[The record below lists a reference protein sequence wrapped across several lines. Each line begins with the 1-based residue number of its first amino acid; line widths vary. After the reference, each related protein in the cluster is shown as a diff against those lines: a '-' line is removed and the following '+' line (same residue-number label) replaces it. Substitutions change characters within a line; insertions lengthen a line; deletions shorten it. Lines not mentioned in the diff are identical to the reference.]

1 MWIYRHLSQ
10 SFPYRA
16 GGKFSFLEYLD
27 SVPLRSCGTLQPVT
41 HELQSADH
49 NQCVRF
55 TTVAHPP
62 KQDGYS
68 FAVRPQKIFSNVE
81 NPAQILGS
89 PTLILS
95 PTSLVQSATA
105 PCEMSDHLLF
115 DSRGRPAFGCRVIHS
130 AVLQLSCVQVINKA
144 KRVVSVAYLIRE
156 NVLPKRGQVKRPDK
170 CCTLDVQEGE
180 RAILIRGSKDWGIC
194 IGKWQGVVKGV
205 PGVPGVSGTKG
216 TPGTS
221 ETPAIRGI
229 PGIKGKPGTKG
240 QPGSLSVKFFS
251 LTEKQEWK
259 RVEKCGNQFSIY
271 LLGKR
276 KKINVDLK
284 PVQSHFQQRC
294 KMFPRR
300 LHLGFQLPF
309 SIFSANLITRQNGTT
324 AAILHL
330 QSVKMPRSRNHEEY
344 TTKTC
349 CL

>member
-1 MWIYRHLSQ
+1 M
-10 SFPYRA
+10 P
-16 GGKFSFLEYLD
+16 
-27 SVPLRSCGTLQPVT
+27 
-41 HELQSADH
+41 DH
-49 NQCVRF
+49 NQYVRV

-68 FAVRPQKIFSNVE
+68 FKVRPQKLFSNVE
-81 NPAQILGS
+81 NPAQILRS

-95 PTSLVQSATA
+95 PVSLVQSATA

-144 KRVVSVAYLIRE
+144 QKVVSVAYLIRE
-156 NVLPKRGQVKRPDK
+156 NVLPKRGQVKKPDK

-194 IGKWQGVVKGV
+194 IGKWQGVVEGV

-221 ETPAIRGI
+221 ETPAIKGI
-229 PGIKGKPGTKG
+229 PGIKGKPGTRR

-259 RVEKCGNQFSIY
+259 RVEKCGIS
-271 LLGKR
+271 
-276 KKINVDLK
+276 
-284 PVQSHFQQRC
+284 
-294 KMFPRR
+294 FPYICWER
-300 LHLGFQLPF
+300 G
-309 SIFSANLITRQNGTT
+309 
-324 AAILHL
+324 
-330 QSVKMPRSRNHEEY
+330 RSLML
-344 TTKTC
+344 T
-349 CL
+349 

>member
-1 MWIYRHLSQ
+1 M
-10 SFPYRA
+10 P
-16 GGKFSFLEYLD
+16 
-27 SVPLRSCGTLQPVT
+27 
-41 HELQSADH
+41 DH
-49 NQCVRF
+49 NQYVRV
-55 TTVAHPP
+55 TTIAHPP

-68 FAVRPQKIFSNVE
+68 FKVKPQKLCSNVK
-81 NPAQILGS
+81 NLAQLLRS

-95 PTSLVQSATA
+95 PVSLVRSAKA

-259 RVEKCGNQFSIY
+259 RVEKCGIS
-271 LLGKR
+271 
-276 KKINVDLK
+276 
-284 PVQSHFQQRC
+284 
-294 KMFPRR
+294 FPY
-300 LHLGFQLPF
+300 
-309 SIFSANLITRQNGTT
+309 IFWERG
-324 AAILHL
+324 
-330 QSVKMPRSRNHEEY
+330 RSLML
-344 TTKTC
+344 T
-349 CL
+349 